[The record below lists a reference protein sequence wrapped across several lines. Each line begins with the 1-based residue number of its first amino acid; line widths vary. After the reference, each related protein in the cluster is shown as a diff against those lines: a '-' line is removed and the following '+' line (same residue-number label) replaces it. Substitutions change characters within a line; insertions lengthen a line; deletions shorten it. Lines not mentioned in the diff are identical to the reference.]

1 MDWVIAES
9 HSVRLDAISE
19 AQFVDAV
26 KTLLISRFCAQ
37 SFESEVNVFATCDRL
52 LILSLR
58 YPLSRELDTHE
69 AHL

>member
-37 SFESEVNVFATCDRL
+37 SFESEVNISPPAIVF
-52 LILSLR
+52 
-58 YPLSRELDTHE
+58 
-69 AHL
+69 